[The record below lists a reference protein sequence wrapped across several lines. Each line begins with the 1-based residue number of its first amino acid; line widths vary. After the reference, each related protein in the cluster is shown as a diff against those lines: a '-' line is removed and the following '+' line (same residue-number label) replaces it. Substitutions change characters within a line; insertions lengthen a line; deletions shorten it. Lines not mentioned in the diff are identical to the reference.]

1 MKLLL
6 SSLCQQNIPHL
17 PVLRPRHRRHV
28 LLYIDSSSSGP
39 SIYATLLCLCR
50 VAWKKPNDFGYGTKF
65 SGLFHFTTCM
75 LMNFITVNNSSLQ
88 YWHVVTFRYAL
99 FRFITLR
106 YKSKPFAKKSQPFI
120 TWHDA
125 AFMHFNIPA
134 FDSNTCSNNTCIHAY
149 IHAYIQRNKHT
160 HTSIPPRWKQWKGC
174 APQNACQNRAK
185 QTHTHTKKPITHIAE
200 VSTSTHIYIHAH
212 MHTYTQTYL
221 LRYVHTYTQT
231 EIRTYMRT

>member
-65 SGLFHFTTCM
+65 SGLFHYFHFTTCM

-88 YWHVVTFRYAL
+88 YWHVVTFRYTL

-106 YKSKPFAKKSQPFI
+106 YNSKPFEKIATFHYM
-120 TWHDA
+120 TWRCIHA
-125 AFMHFNIPA
+125 CQHSCIWFKHMFKQHMH
-134 FDSNTCSNNTCIHAY
+134 TCIHTR
-149 IHAYIQRNKHT
+149 IHTKKQAFT

-185 QTHTHTKKPITHIAE
+185 QTHTHTQRNLL
-200 VSTSTHIYIHAH
+200 
-212 MHTYTQTYL
+212 HTL
-221 LRYVHTYTQT
+221 PK
-231 EIRTYMRT
+231 